1 MSFLDKLMEKQ
12 KEHNEKYAEKTKNRV
27 DKIEEIKAKGNSK
40 LNNIQEKK
48 EENKLGEY
56 SLDSSKKEIQDLPSI
71 LKDNEECNYLVEGCT
86 DESSWIIATTNSRL
100 IFLHKKFKGEI
111 KKKYININDIKFTKL
126 KTGLLSGKIEI
137 GLDDEYI
144 VITNIYKD
152 YVEGMFNLLNE
163 AIIKCIMVRD
173 NIEYG
178 EAKLVWD
185 DISKEYELTKLEKE
199 NKLKEEKKEKARQ
212 EYEKAKMEY
221 EEKIKAKAE
230 EKRNE
235 KQYQKDRL
243 KQLKRDHIPYCPK
256 CKSTSLTYTNKKL
269 SIGRAVTGKLLFGSD
284 GAVLGGLTSK
294 KGYVKCLNCG
304 HKWKL

>member
-1 MSFLDKLMEKQ
+1 MGFFDK
-12 KEHNEKYAEKTKNRV
+12 T
-27 DKIEEIKAKGNSK
+27 EE
-40 LNNIQEKK
+40 K

-56 SLDSSKKEIQDLPSI
+56 SLDSSKKEIQELQGI

-86 DESSWIIATTNSRL
+86 EEGSWIIATTNSRL
-100 IFLHKKFKGEI
+100 IFLHKKFKGDIKVEEI
-111 KKKYININDIKFTKL
+111 SINDIKFTNF

-137 GLDDEYI
+137 GLNDEYI

-152 YVEGMFNLLNE
+152 YVEGMFNILNE
-163 AIIKCIMVRD
+163 TIIKCIMNRD

-178 EAKLVWD
+178 EAKLVWA
-185 DISKEYELTKLEKE
+185 DISKEYELAKLEKE
-199 NKLKEEKKEKARQ
+199 NKLKEEKKEKERQ
-212 EYEKAKMEY
+212 EYEKAKIEY

-256 CKSTSLTYTNKKL
+256 CHSTAITYQGKKI
-269 SIGRAVTGKLLFGSD
+269 SIGKAIVGGALLGP
-284 GAVLGGLTSK
+284 GGTVLGGLSGK
-294 KGYVKCLNCG
+294 KGKVVCLNCG

>member
-12 KEHNEKYAEKTKNRV
+12 KEHNEKYAEKTKSRI
-27 DKIEEIKAKGNSK
+27 DKIEQIREKGNYK
-40 LNNIQEKK
+40 LNNIKDKK
-48 EENKLGEY
+48 EENKLGAY
-56 SLDSSKKEIQDLPSI
+56 YLNSSKKEIQELQVV
-71 LKDNEECNYLVEGCT
+71 LNESEVCKYLVDGFACGDT
-86 DESSWIIATTNSRL
+86 WIIAITNSRL
-100 IFLHKKFKGEI
+100 IFLHKKLKGDI
-111 KKKYININDIKFTKL
+111 KKKYINISDIKFTKL

-137 GLDDEYI
+137 GLNDEYI

-163 AIIKCIMVRD
+163 TIIKCIMNRD

-185 DISKEYELTKLEKE
+185 DVSKEYELAKIEKE
-199 NKLKEEKKEKARQ
+199 NKLKEEKKEKERQ
-212 EYEKAKMEY
+212 EYEKAKREY
-221 EEKIKAKAE
+221 EEKIKAKEE

-256 CKSTSLTYTNKKL
+256 CHSTAITYQGKKI
-269 SIGRAVTGKLLFGSD
+269 SIGKAIVGGVLLGP
-284 GAVLGGLTSK
+284 GGTVLGGLSGK
-294 KGYVKCLNCG
+294 KGKVVCLNCG